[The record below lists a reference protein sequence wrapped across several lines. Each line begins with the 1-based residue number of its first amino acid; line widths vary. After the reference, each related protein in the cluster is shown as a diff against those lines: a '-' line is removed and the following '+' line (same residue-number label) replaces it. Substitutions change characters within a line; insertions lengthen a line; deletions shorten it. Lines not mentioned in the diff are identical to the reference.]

1 MRVSADR
8 TLLEKL
14 RGTLADRREV
24 AFAYLFGSR
33 SRGRSHGLSD
43 VDVAVL
49 TEAADERGE
58 WEQRLELIGVV
69 SRALRRDDVDVVLLQ
84 RAPPLLAERIARTG
98 TLICSRDEARRV
110 GWLVETKSR
119 YCDLG
124 PLRRLLDRA
133 VAERVRSGR
142 FGTRG

>member
-14 RGTLADRREV
+14 RDALADRREV

-33 SRGRSHGLSD
+33 SGGRSHPLS
-43 VDVAVL
+43 
-49 TEAADERGE
+49 
-58 WEQRLELIGVV
+58 
-69 SRALRRDDVDVVLLQ
+69 DVDVVLLQ

-98 TLICSRDEARRV
+98 TLIGSRDEARRV
-110 GWLVETKSR
+110 RWLVETKSR